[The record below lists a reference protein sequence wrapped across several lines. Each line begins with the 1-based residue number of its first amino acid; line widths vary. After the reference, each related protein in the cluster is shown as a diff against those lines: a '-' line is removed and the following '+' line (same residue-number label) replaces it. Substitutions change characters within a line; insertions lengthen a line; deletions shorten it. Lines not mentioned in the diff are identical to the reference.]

1 MIPSG
6 LIETI
11 ERTMF
16 IAERTRGAG
25 IADVRDIGA
34 SVRGTVAAGSV
45 DYQLGLFN
53 KMGESQNAVDQNDQK
68 AVLGRLAIRIPG
80 TASLQ
85 IGGSG
90 GFEGG
95 PPAQHRE
102 RAGAEVQLKRSRITL
117 RSEVMTARDGLARKL
132 GYYALGVVRPTPVV
146 DIVARFDDWDPDL
159 HLESGAADAHERQI
173 VAGANYYVDG
183 SSTRV
188 AANLVHASFP
198 SHRVAAS
205 TLLLLSLQVLW

>member
-1 MIPSG
+1 MRRALAALVFVAVGQQIIPLGLEGVIPSG

-25 IADVRDIGA
+25 IADIRDIGA

-53 KMGESQNAVDQNDQK
+53 EMGESQNAVDQNDQK

-95 PPAQHRE
+95 A
-102 RAGAEVQLKRSRITL
+102 AGSA
-117 RSEVMTARDGLARKL
+117 
-132 GYYALGVVRPTPVV
+132 P
-146 DIVARFDDWDPDL
+146 
-159 HLESGAADAHERQI
+159 
-173 VAGANYYVDG
+173 
-183 SSTRV
+183 
-188 AANLVHASFP
+188 
-198 SHRVAAS
+198 
-205 TLLLLSLQVLW
+205 